1 LLFIERQLFT
11 IEAYMLLTDD
21 DDMNLIL
28 MIYCMVDVWMGAQRN
43 MWSL

>member
-1 LLFIERQLFT
+1 LFN
-11 IEAYMLLTDD
+11 IEAYMVFDDDDD

-28 MIYCMVDVWMGAQRN
+28 VIYCVVDVWMGAQHK